1 MASVS
6 LDLTVASDLKVNNVH
21 TGTNA
26 PGSGDIEVRINLA
39 NIPTRKETVKLLRAI
54 ENFINYGDQTVIK
67 P

>member
-6 LDLTVASDLKVNNVH
+6 FYLTVAQDMKINNVQ

-26 PGSGDIEVRINLA
+26 PGSGDIEVRINTS
-39 NIPTRKETVKLLRAI
+39 NIKTRKEAYKLMEEI
-54 ENFINYGDQTVIK
+54 ENFIKYGSQTVFK